1 MPESTSPAGV
11 VQPRRRR
18 KWFLAVTALM
28 SCFLSCVILEVGC
41 RMLGFDP
48 TPQTASVVIP
58 PEKLHPESWL
68 REAQLNSWVRPPFR
82 ETLLDTGDPQ
92 TGTIKTRRNNCG
104 FREDSDTP
112 VSKPEG
118 VYRILVLG
126 DSHTDGACL
135 NTESF
140 ANRLEADLNSHIST
154 PRCDVI
160 NAGQVVFSPYQE
172 WWLYERV
179 GTHFAPDLIV
189 VAIYCGNDYW
199 DLQQTSDRVH
209 LTRAG
214 ERFVHQAGPSV
225 SAPVSEPQSPPP
237 TFRRTAKDFLRD
249 HFATY
254 HALAEIGPLRSTFGT
269 PPQYSPFELK
279 VQSLPPEARAAY
291 FQSLGQAAYFA
302 ESPEKLPESNA
313 MFKHTVGL
321 FQASARRDRAELL
334 FVVIPTLREVCPEV
348 DPQGLAT
355 AIDRLQLST
364 QQASLDSA
372 IRGMAVQAIQEAQ
385 SKVIDL
391 QAPLLEAEQSQ
402 RGLRLY
408 HKFDNHLAPDGHRIV
423 ADVLAKQ
430 IPPYLQKGEA
440 SPSEG
445 NTPP

>member
-1 MPESTSPAGV
+1 MPDTTPLSVGDL
-11 VQPRRRR
+11 PRRRR
-18 KWFLAVTALM
+18 KWFMAVTALM
-28 SCFLSCVILEVGC
+28 SLFLSGVILEIGC
-41 RMLGFDP
+41 RLLGFDP
-48 TPQTASVVIP
+48 TPPPAAEVIP
-58 PEKLHPESWL
+58 PEKLHPEPWL
-68 REAQLNSWVRPPFR
+68 REAQVHSWVRPPYR
-82 ETLLDTGDPQ
+82 EALLETGDPQ
-92 TGTIKTRRNNCG
+92 TGTIHTRRNNCG

-135 NTESF
+135 NSESF
-140 ANRLEADLNSHIST
+140 PNRLEADLNAQAST

-179 GTHFAPDLIV
+179 GTHFTPDLIV
-189 VAIYCGNDYW
+189 VAMYCGNDYW

-209 LTRAG
+209 LTGTG
-214 ERFVHQAGPSV
+214 ERFVHQAGP
-225 SAPVSEPQSPPP
+225 PVAHPMIEPMPPPP
-237 TFRRTAKDFLRD
+237 TFRRQAKDFLRD

-254 HALAEIGPLRSTFGT
+254 HAMAEIGPLRSAFGT

-279 VQSLPPEARAAY
+279 VQKLPPGSRAAY
-291 FQSLGQAAYFA
+291 FQSQGQAAYFVDA
-302 ESPEKLPESNA
+302 PEKLSESHA

-321 FQASARRDRAELL
+321 FQDSARRDRAELL
-334 FVVIPTLREVCPEV
+334 FLVIPTLREVCPEV

-355 AIDRLQLST
+355 AIDKLQIST
-364 QQASLDSA
+364 EQACLDTA
-372 IRGMAVQAIQEAQ
+372 IRGLAVQAIREAQ
-385 SKVIDL
+385 SEVIDL
-391 QAPLLEAEQSQ
+391 YAPLRAAEQSQ

-408 HKFDNHLAPDGHRIV
+408 HKFDHHLAPDGHRVV
-423 ADVLAKQ
+423 ADVLAKR
-430 IPPYLQKGEA
+430 IPSHLQKGKT